1 MSRRSFLKR
10 PVRSTDMSL
19 QITSMADI
27 FIIVLIFIL
36 KSYSLGA
43 FEVAP
48 PRGIQLPTASSS
60 GIDMKPGQPV
70 LKVEVS
76 ESSVSIDGR
85 RLARIS
91 GYAFPSSDIGDQGV
105 SKSMS
110 SALEVSRGEGRILVV
125 ADQRAPYETIRT
137 VLATAA
143 LRGYTDVKLAVT
155 RYE

>member
-1 MSRRSFLKR
+1 MRRSFLKR
-10 PVRSTDMSL
+10 PARSTDMTL

-43 FEVAP
+43 FEVAAP
-48 PRGIQLPTASSS
+48 KGIHLPQASSS
-60 GIDMKPGQPV
+60 GTDKNPAGTM
-70 LKVEVS
+70 LRVEVS
-76 ESSVSIDGR
+76 ESSITADGR
-85 RLARIS
+85 KVAQME
-91 GYAFPSSDIGDQGV
+91 GYAFPSSDIGEQGV
-105 SKSMS
+105 SRSMS
-110 SALEVSRGEGRILVV
+110 SALKDGGGIGRILVV